1 MGVPAGTPGR
11 GCCAWLLL
19 ACLASSAAAS
29 RDADGWM
36 YGRQGRAL
44 AGAAA
49 ARTGAA
55 TAAGDATVTAAVVAV
70 QKPTGQPYEIGNITV
85 QDVWVDPAAGRD
97 TNTGAS
103 RGQALRTLRAALRR
117 IPARRTL
124 TAGYRIRIKRGRM
137 TEQDMSGHL
146 YFIGVRFELGGDHP
160 LHCERC
166 VNLLLRGVTVRGLCP
181 GPYTECPVQE
191 AAKLN
196 QCTGVWVE
204 DSARP
209 VADIGWG
216 WNAAFDCMVCQY
228 GHLLNSR
235 FHHGGWCAFVKGGSA
250 HWLVAGNEVHHCDQS
265 GLSAGQGTGFDYLV
279 SPWIRYDSYDMY
291 NNYIHDVEGA
301 GLGVWGCY
309 DCLLAHNT
317 LVRVGRRSHTI
328 EVTYGPR
335 ICTGDN
341 VARCAAHH
349 AAGGWGPPSPGGPD
363 ISIPNKHVLLLNN
376 LVFNP
381 PPYRSCLCGLK
392 VW

>member
-1 MGVPAGTPGR
+1 MQECSGLIVAYREPLESYDTSGMGVPAGTPGE

-137 TEQDMSGHL
+137 TEQDMSGCWQC
-146 YFIGVRFELGGDHP
+146 FGD
-160 LHCERC
+160 
-166 VNLLLRGVTVRGLCP
+166 
-181 GPYTECPVQE
+181 TE
-191 AAKLN
+191 
-196 QCTGVWVE
+196 G
-204 DSARP
+204 
-209 VADIGWG
+209 
-216 WNAAFDCMVCQY
+216 
-228 GHLLNSR
+228 
-235 FHHGGWCAFVKGGSA
+235 
-250 HWLVAGNEVHHCDQS
+250 
-265 GLSAGQGTGFDYLV
+265 
-279 SPWIRYDSYDMY
+279 
-291 NNYIHDVEGA
+291 
-301 GLGVWGCY
+301 
-309 DCLLAHNT
+309 
-317 LVRVGRRSHTI
+317 
-328 EVTYGPR
+328 
-335 ICTGDN
+335 
-341 VARCAAHH
+341 
-349 AAGGWGPPSPGGPD
+349 
-363 ISIPNKHVLLLNN
+363 
-376 LVFNP
+376 
-381 PPYRSCLCGLK
+381 
-392 VW
+392 